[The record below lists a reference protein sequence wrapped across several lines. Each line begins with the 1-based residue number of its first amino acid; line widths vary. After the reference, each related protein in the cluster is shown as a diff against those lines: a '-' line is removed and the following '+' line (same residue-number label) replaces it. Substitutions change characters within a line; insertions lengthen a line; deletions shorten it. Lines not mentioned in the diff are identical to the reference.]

1 MLCISLGRHSTGQG
15 RRKAKRINPSGN
27 KMPVLVPLN
36 QRNVLINPKMKNII
50 KVLLVFLI
58 LIGCASPYRKADSD
72 GGSSD
77 TQKDHLKDTSKKHIE
92 TNTGENIKAGSRQQ
106 AVLDQAGRL
115 RSFLFLYCRAYE
127 SKDLDKFSAFF
138 APDATENNRAFN
150 EFLPRYRR
158 NFDRIKTFNYR
169 IDLDSY
175 TLDTDTGNIKVKG
188 KYFIQYLLNTGTWKE
203 NSGIISMEL
212 IESGDSY
219 LVKRLNYS
227 YLSLE

>member
-1 MLCISLGRHSTGQG
+1 
-15 RRKAKRINPSGN
+15 
-27 KMPVLVPLN
+27 
-36 QRNVLINPKMKNII
+36 MKKII
-50 KVLLVFLI
+50 KILLVFLI
-58 LIGCASPYRKADSD
+58 LFGCTSPYREAGS
-72 GGSSD
+72 GGGYND
-77 TQKDHLKDTSKKHIE
+77 TQKDNAKTTSKPHIE
-92 TNTGENIKAGSRQQ
+92 TRPEENIKASRRQQ
-106 AVLDQAGRL
+106 DILDQAGRL

-127 SKDLDKFSAFF
+127 SKDLDKFSTFF
-138 APDATENNRAFN
+138 APDATENNRAFH

-158 NFDRIKTFNYR
+158 NFERIKTFNYR

-188 KYFIQYLLNTGTWKE
+188 TYFIQYLLNAGTWKE

-212 IESGDSY
+212 IKSGDSY

>member
-1 MLCISLGRHSTGQG
+1 
-15 RRKAKRINPSGN
+15 
-27 KMPVLVPLN
+27 
-36 QRNVLINPKMKNII
+36 MKNKLKI
-50 KVLLVFLI
+50 LFVFLI
-58 LIGCASPYRKADSD
+58 LIGCATPYQKAGSD
-72 GGSSD
+72 VGYSD
-77 TQKDHLKDTSKKHIE
+77 TQKHNQKATSEQHIE
-92 TNTGENIKAGSRQQ
+92 TDSGKKIKAARRQQ
-106 AVLDQAGRL
+106 DILDQAGRL

-127 SKDLDKFSAFF
+127 SKDLEKFSTFF
-138 APDATENNRAFN
+138 APGATENNRAFH

-158 NFDRIKTFNYR
+158 NFEKIKTFTYR

-175 TLDTDTGNIKVKG
+175 TLDNDTSNIKVKG
-188 KYFIQYLLNTGTWKE
+188 NYFIQYLLNDGTWRE

>member
-1 MLCISLGRHSTGQG
+1 
-15 RRKAKRINPSGN
+15 
-27 KMPVLVPLN
+27 
-36 QRNVLINPKMKNII
+36 MKKII
-50 KVLLVFLI
+50 KILLVFLI
-58 LIGCASPYRKADSD
+58 FNGCTSPYREAGS
-72 GGSSD
+72 GGGYND
-77 TQKDHLKDTSKKHIE
+77 TKKDNLKDTSQQHIE
-92 TNTGENIKAGSRQQ
+92 TSTGEKIKAVSRQQ
-106 AVLDQAGRL
+106 DILDQAGRL

-138 APDATENNRAFN
+138 TPDATENNRAFH

-158 NFDRIKTFNYR
+158 NFERIESFKYR

-175 TLDTDTGNIKVKG
+175 TLDNETGNIKVKG
-188 KYFIQYLLNTGTWKE
+188 KYFIQYLLNSGTWKE
-203 NSGIISMEL
+203 NNGIISMEL